1 MKMDR
6 KLINILLLFA
16 LWALSAKAQEERPG
30 LNGADQLKKQLSV
43 YLAEHPSSNLYLHLD
58 KNTYSPEETIWFK
71 AYLLADTATAN
82 KVLYVRI
89 TDEDKEVVLSGQFPM
104 YDIRAHGSISL
115 YTESQYGGQTNEYIP
130 MHGDIYIDM
139 PKILEEGKYTLY
151 AYTDRMLSYGDTNV
165 FVQPIRIRKHTV
177 RKLEAEAGVSD
188 TAQLVRG
195 GKVQVM
201 ARVKESGRPVKNVD
215 GEYELRA
222 GEKTIKYGKLT
233 TNQFGEALINLTY
246 PKLADDESLKV
257 KLLFTQGND
266 FAELSLNLPHEGNP
280 LKVNIYPEGGQ
291 LLAGVTGTV
300 AIEVLD
306 IHDSPVSTELLVKNA
321 GQLLFKVRTNKL
333 GIASILLKPETGSS
347 YTVETAGKK
356 KQLIPFP
363 QVIKPEGY
371 SLKLH
376 NDKDRRTVT
385 VHNENQSGNALL
397 VLRSAKEILWSKP
410 ITIAPGDSLNVP
422 VPAASFP
429 KNILSLSVFDSENR
443 PQAERLFFNRE
454 QEDYKVTIQTDRQD
468 YGMQKKV
475 TVTVNISDAEG
486 NPVVANL
493 SVAATEK
500 NRIDSADYRNILQSW
515 YYRPLGKGR
524 LSRLVSAKTGNERDG
539 LLAAGNWRDNQWSKI
554 SSYLPKGRPLRLD
567 HTDGAIGQVVSTGKK
582 KIKEIYME
590 SPEKINLSL
599 TKLDKSHI
607 VSFRP
612 ETIKLDEDNM
622 FFLPSSAL
630 LSQKGKERVLDIY
643 PKRSPGFFVT
653 SNFFIQWRDHDIQ
666 FDSTIVKGQLLSKHE
681 VINNFSAVNTPVIS
695 SFNFTGVNE
704 LAEVTIGAKEEIVR
718 KTLRDKC
725 PDWVCIE
732 TVFNCQT
739 HPKGTKPIKGKVY
752 NTKNA
757 RGLPELITYLGCGN
771 YRNINYIKNIT
782 LPEEFPLPDYGTN
795 PSEKEDVR
803 STIYWNPNIV
813 TDANG
818 TATFSFY
825 TSDIQG
831 EFEIMAQGLEV
842 NTLKP
847 LMGTGSFKVTTV
859 TGK

>member
-1 MKMDR
+1 MNR
-6 KLINILLLFA
+6 GLITILLLSA

-104 YDIRAHGSISL
+104 YDIRAHGEL
-115 YTESQYGGQTNEYIP
+115 QLPERLTEGR
-130 MHGDIYIDM
+130 
-139 PKILEEGKYTLY
+139 YTLY

-165 FVQPIRIRKHTV
+165 FVQPIRIRKHTG

-188 TAQLVRG
+188 TTQLVKG
-195 GKVQVM
+195 AKVQVL
-201 ARVKESGRPVKNVD
+201 ARIRESGRLAKNIK
-215 GEYELRA
+215 GEYELI
-222 GEKTIKYGKLT
+222 GVGKTIKYGRLT
-233 TNQFGEALINLTY
+233 TNQFGEAFINFTY
-246 PKLADDESLKV
+246 PEMADDQSLKV

-266 FAELSLNLPHEGNP
+266 YTELSLNLSHEGNP
-280 LKVNIYPEGGQ
+280 LKVNIHPEGGQ
-291 LLAGVTGTV
+291 LLAGVTGKV

-306 IHDSPVSTELLVKNA
+306 IHDNPVSTELLVKNA

-356 KQLIPFP
+356 KQTIPFP

-376 NDKDRRTVT
+376 SNKAQCTVT
-385 VHNENQSGNALL
+385 IYNKNQPGNALL
-397 VLRSAKEILWSKP
+397 VLRSAKEILWSKAL
-410 ITIAPGDSLNVP
+410 TIAPGDSLNVP
-422 VPAASFP
+422 VPAAEFP
-429 KNILSLSVFDSENR
+429 KNILSLSVFDSENG

-454 QEDYKVTIQTDRQD
+454 QEDYKVAIRTDRKD

-500 NRIDSADYRNILQSW
+500 HRIDSADYRNILQSW

-539 LLAAGNWRDNQWSKI
+539 LLAAGNWPDNRWSKI
-554 SSYLPKGRPLRLD
+554 SSYIPQGPPLCLD
-567 HTDGAIGQVVSTGKK
+567 HTDGAMGQVIPTDKK

-590 SPEKINLSL
+590 SPEKINLSS
-599 TKLDKSHI
+599 TKLDKSHV

-630 LSQKGKERVLDIY
+630 LSQKGKEWVLDIY
-643 PKRSPGFFVT
+643 PNPSTDTFE
-653 SNFFIQWRDHDIQ
+653 SNFSVKWKDHDIQ
-666 FDSTIVKGQLLSKHE
+666 FDSTVAEGQLLSAPD
-681 VINNFSAVNTPVIS
+681 IISFFSSVKNPVVS
-695 SFNFTGVNE
+695 SFNFEGSNQ
-704 LAEVTIGAKEEIVR
+704 LAEVRIGVEEVTIR
-718 KTLRDKC
+718 KKMRDDCTDWICAACGYLNC
-725 PDWVCIE
+725 PYS
-732 TVFNCQT
+732 
-739 HPKGTKPIKGKVY
+739 PKYKPVKGKIY
-752 NTKNA
+752 NYA
-757 RGLPELITYLGCGN
+757 RGKIPAENKLFRSKVIYLGCGN
-771 YRNINYIKNIT
+771 YRDINYIKNIT
-782 LPEEFPLPDYGTN
+782 IPEEFPLPDYGTN

-859 TGK
+859 KEK